1 MIQIIFLFIA
11 VLKGIKGFAIASMC
25 CAIVSMG
32 IDIYENKGFEKIG
45 TANVAIIVLSIIF
58 LCI

>member
-1 MIQIIFLFIA
+1 MIQIVFLFIA

-32 IDIYENKGFEKIG
+32 IDIYERKEIG
-45 TANVAIIVLSIIF
+45 EIGGGNIAIIILSIIF
-58 LCI
+58 LCL